1 MVDPRL
7 MDGEMIPVNPRS
19 EAGKRRVEELRTKM
33 GMMPVER
40 SHKWG
45 KEKR

>member
-1 MVDPRL
+1 M

-33 GMMPVER
+33 GMMPTY